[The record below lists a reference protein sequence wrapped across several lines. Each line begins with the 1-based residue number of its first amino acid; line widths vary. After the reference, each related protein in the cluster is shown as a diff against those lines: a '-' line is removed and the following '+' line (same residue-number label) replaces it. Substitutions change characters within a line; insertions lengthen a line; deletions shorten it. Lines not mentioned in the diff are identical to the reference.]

1 MFKSGRGVG
10 KFRCPLFRSIRLN
23 TLRAVMNPCSLFFG
37 SRWFRHRCSMHPAA
51 DMCQAFWDS
60 FYSSRQRTGSVVCA
74 AVSWVVT
81 QEVGIRRR
89 RRPTFESMP
98 SLMVMFSIR
107 FSCWCAGY
115 RDHGRRLAVREVQ
128 PDAREMQAKVR
139 D

>member
-98 SLMVMFSIR
+98 SLMVMFSIV
-107 FSCWCAGY
+107 FHVGAQVTETMEGGWQCEKCNQT
-115 RDHGRRLAVREVQ
+115 HEKCRRR
-128 PDAREMQAKVR
+128 
-139 D
+139 